1 LDPDDMAT
9 ATDKP
14 ALPTAISGEI
24 THPLDQLRGT
34 IRRYVVIEGLLS
46 AGLFVAGWFVL
57 GLLVDFGLFKAA
69 TWDWVVDGPWWLR
82 FAALCVSL
90 LLLVTIL
97 ALRIAR
103 RLSKELSYPAL
114 ALVLERRFPK
124 LLGDRLITAVE
135 LADVPQAARH
145 GYSAEMVVQ
154 TIAEARE
161 RVARV
166 PVHEVF
172 NWRRLRA
179 MGKLLCGILLSALVV
194 GYVAYGIGVGT
205 LNPYKYGWRAAHVV
219 GIFLERDVLLWDTP
233 WPRRAHL
240 EVVGFPD
247 EGLKIAKDAQ
257 PPRVQA
263 RAFKWVVSD
272 RSAPLGWRPMVWSD
286 VTEGLLGGSVPYM
299 APSLS
304 GATID
309 HLETIAF
316 QNSAARSQLRDE
328 VKGERFVEI
337 QNGLER
343 VFDVLNQHADNP
355 RMARTLRRLEIPEN
369 VRLTYSGVRTAGS
382 ASLAPGRDNEF
393 AGEVTGLKERVR
405 FTVRAEDFRTP
416 ARVIDV
422 VSPPM
427 LSKLVGTEYR
437 PAYLFHA
444 PPQLP
449 PGETPERPYL
459 AGKHQRLPEKQLS
472 LTGDRSVVTVPAGT
486 ELVLTATTDKD
497 LLDAVIRPKIGLV
510 PGAKP
515 GSSEPVSLMNA
526 PWWFRLLA
534 QPPHVGDGRT
544 VVIAFR
550 GPHRL
555 TSSLEFELEFTD
567 TDKVKSRRAV
577 LIQVTEDQPPTVE
590 VAVDGIRKVETL
602 VEGRR
607 TGQFLYYVTPSAR
620 IPFNPESVIRD
631 DHGLGKV
638 EFVYTYWAEA
648 SSLEAAFQGRAV
660 ARLFLDAPAL
670 PGVQALALPAAHAA
684 LFVGLGGKPQT
695 SSAPVGRFYE
705 MQRDVPLLT
714 RAALAAQLNEPFPE
728 GQSPLVRKIE
738 LNRPNADVFDIGQAF
753 TDPGTNENKLL
764 ARAGDVQTRYR
775 IDLNVVATDTN
786 LETGP
791 KTGKN
796 QELIRLLV
804 VSEADLLSQIG
815 VEETALAAVLKE
827 AQEKVGA
834 AKTKMEFVRNK
845 NGVGDP
851 KDEGAMAP
859 VKVRATDALQDV
871 AKARDRVLGVLRDY
885 RRIYRECQ
893 INRVSTPATSGYG
906 RLGNR
911 FERVLGD
918 NPAPVDEEE
927 ARDVGSGVL
936 RPLSTFARVEKL
948 MGDVLGTLSE
958 GRWADP
964 ATASDAEIE
973 LNKLFAELEKLRG
986 LLGDRLE
993 LEKLR
998 TELTNIIERQEQLER
1013 ALDKKQRAAEDRL
1026 KLPHPTIDPAGPVF
1040 LAKGES
1046 KRVRHTI
1053 TWNQSKSDDLTV
1065 KVTASDPA
1073 GVIVPAELKLNFDD
1087 NSLDFQYEIRAGQKE
1102 GDFVITLTP
1111 QAGDPVKVQVAVK

>member
-1 LDPDDMAT
+1 LDADDMAT
-9 ATDKP
+9 ATGKP
-14 ALPTAISGEI
+14 TLPTAISGDI

-46 AGLFVAGWFVL
+46 AGLFVAAWLVL
-57 GLLVDFGLFKAA
+57 GLLLDFGLFKAA
-69 TWDWVVDGPWWLR
+69 TWDWVIDGPWWLR
-82 FAALCVSL
+82 AAALGVSV
-90 LLLVTIL
+90 LLLVGIL
-97 ALRIAR
+97 VLQIAR

-124 LLGDRLITAVE
+124 TLGDRLITAVE
-135 LADVPQAARH
+135 LADVPRAARY
-145 GYSAEMVVQ
+145 GFSAEMIVQ

-161 RVARV
+161 RVAKV
-166 PVHEVF
+166 PVAEVF
-172 NWRRLRA
+172 NWRRLAA
-179 MGKLLCGILLSALVV
+179 MAKVLGGILLGALLV
-194 GYVAYGIGVGT
+194 GYVAYGIGAKT

-240 EVVGFPD
+240 ELVGFPD
-247 EGLKIAKDAQ
+247 EGLKIAKDA
-257 PPRVQA
+257 PAPRVAA
-263 RAFKWVVSD
+263 RAFKWVVAD
-272 RSAPLGWRPMVWSD
+272 RSAPMGWRPMAWSD

-304 GATID
+304 GATLD
-309 HLETIAF
+309 HLETVAF
-316 QNSAARSQLRDE
+316 RNSAARSQLRDE

-343 VFDVLNQHADNP
+343 VFDVLNGHAENP

-369 VRLTYSGVRTAGS
+369 VRLTYSGPRTAGS
-382 ASLAPGRDNEF
+382 ATLAPGRDNEF
-393 AGEVTGLKERVR
+393 AGEVAGLKERVR
-405 FTVRAEDFRTP
+405 FTVRAEDYRTP
-416 ARVIDV
+416 LRVIDV

-427 LSKLVGTEYR
+427 LTKLVRTEYQ
-437 PAYLFHA
+437 PAYLYHS

-449 PGETPERPYL
+449 AGETPERPYL
-459 AGKHQRLPEKQLS
+459 AGKHQRLADKALS
-472 LTGDRSVVTVPAGT
+472 LTGERSVVTVPAGT
-486 ELVLTATTDKD
+486 ELVLTGTTDKD
-497 LLDAVIRPKIGLV
+497 LLDVVVRPKIGLV

-515 GSSEPVSLMNA
+515 GSAEPVSLVHTS
-526 PWWFRLLA
+526 WWFRLLA
-534 QPPHVGDGRT
+534 RPKTADDGRT
-544 VVIAFR
+544 FAVAFR

-555 TSSLEFELEFTD
+555 TGSLEFELEFTD

-577 LIQVTEDQPPTVE
+577 LVQVTEDQPPTVE
-590 VAVDGIRKVETL
+590 VAVDGIRKVESL

-607 TGQFLYYVTPSAR
+607 TGQFLYYVTPQAR

-670 PGVQALALPAAHAA
+670 PGPQALALPAVHAGM
-684 LFVGLGGKPQT
+684 FVGLSSKPLT
-695 SSAPVGRFYE
+695 ASAAVGRFFE
-705 MQRDVPLLT
+705 MQRDLPTLT
-714 RAALAAQLNEPFPE
+714 RDALANQLGEPFPE
-728 GQSPLVRKIE
+728 GQQTLVKKVE
-738 LNRPNADVFDIGQAF
+738 LNRPNADVFDVASAF
-753 TDPGTNENKLL
+753 SDPATNENKLL

-786 LETGP
+786 LESGP

-796 QELIRLLV
+796 QEVIRLLV

-815 VEETALAAVLKE
+815 VEETALAGVIKE

-834 AKTKMEFVRNK
+834 ARTKIEFVRNR
-845 NGVGDP
+845 NGVGDAR
-851 KDEGAMAP
+851 DDATMAP

-871 AKARDRVLGVLRDY
+871 AKARDRVQGVLRDY

-893 INRVSTPATSGYG
+893 INRVSAPATSGYG

-911 FERVLGD
+911 FERVLGE

-927 ARDVGSGVL
+927 ARDVGSGAL

-948 MGDVLGTLSE
+948 LGDVVGALSE

-973 LNKLFAELEKLRG
+973 INKLFAELEKLRS

-993 LEKLR
+993 LEKL
-998 TELTNIIERQEQLER
+998 TNQLSNIIERQEQVRRDIEKR
-1013 ALDKKQRAAEDRL
+1013 RDQGEKDRL
-1026 KLPHPTIDPAGPVF
+1026 SPFPTLGAAGPIF
-1040 LAKGES
+1040 LTKGES
-1046 KRVRHTI
+1046 KRVRHSI
-1053 TWNQSKSDDLTV
+1053 AWNQYKEDDLTV
-1065 KVTASDPA
+1065 KVAASDPA
-1073 GVIVPAELKLNFDD
+1073 GVIVPAELKLSFESN
-1087 NSLDFQYEIRAGQKE
+1087 NLDFEYEIRAGQKE
-1102 GDFVITLTP
+1102 GEFTLTLTP
-1111 QAGDPVKVQVAVK
+1111 QAGKPVKVQVTVK

>member
-1 LDPDDMAT
+1 MAT
-9 ATDKP
+9 ATDRP
-14 ALPTAISGEI
+14 TLPTAISGEI
-24 THPLDQLRGT
+24 IHPLDQLRGT
-34 IRRYVVIEGLLS
+34 IRRYVVVEGLLS
-46 AGLFVAGWFVL
+46 AGLFVAVWFVL
-57 GLLVDFGLFKAA
+57 GLLLDFGLFKAA

-82 FAALCVSL
+82 FAALGVSL
-90 LLLVTIL
+90 LLVVAIL

-103 RLSKELSYPAL
+103 RLSKDLSYPSL
-114 ALVLERRFPK
+114 ALVLERRYPK

-145 GYSAEMVVQ
+145 GYSAEMIVQ

-161 RVARV
+161 RVAKV
-166 PVHEVF
+166 PVNDVF
-172 NWRRLRA
+172 NWHRLRTMA
-179 MGKLLCGILLSALVV
+179 RVLGGILLGALVV
-194 GYVAYGIGVGT
+194 GYIAYGIGAKT

-240 EVVGFPD
+240 EVVDFPD

-257 PPRVQA
+257 APRVQA
-263 RAFKWVVSD
+263 RAFKWVVAD

-286 VTEGLLGGSVPYM
+286 ITESLLGGSVPYM
-299 APSLS
+299 APSLA

-309 HLETIAF
+309 HLEMIAF
-316 QNSAARSQLRDE
+316 QNSAARTQLRDE
-328 VKGERFVEI
+328 VKGERFIEI

-355 RMARTLRRLEIPEN
+355 RLARRIRRLEIPEN
-369 VRLTYSGVRTAGS
+369 VRLTYSGAKTAGS
-382 ASLAPGRDNEF
+382 TTLAPGGDNEF
-393 AGEVTGLKERVR
+393 ASEVAGLKERVR
-405 FTVRAEDFRTP
+405 FTIRAEDFRTP

-427 LSKLVGTEYR
+427 LTKLVRTEFQ
-437 PAYLFHA
+437 PAYLYHT

-449 PGETPERPYL
+449 SGETPEKPYL
-459 AGKHQRLPEKQLS
+459 TGKHQRLPDKTLS

-515 GSSEPVSLMNA
+515 GSSEPVPLMNTS
-526 PWWFRLLA
+526 WWFRLLA
-534 QPPHVGDGRT
+534 QPPYTDDGRT
-544 VVIAFR
+544 FVIAFR

-555 TSSLEFELEFTD
+555 TSSLEFDLEFTD
-567 TDKVKSRRAV
+567 TDKVKSRRTV

-620 IPFNPESVIRD
+620 IPFNPESVVRD

-648 SSLEAAFQGRAV
+648 SSLEAAFQGRSI
-660 ARLFLDAPAL
+660 ARLFLDAPVL
-670 PGVQALALPAAHAA
+670 SGPQALALPAAHAG
-684 LFVGLGGKPQT
+684 LFVGLSGKPLT
-695 SSAPVGRFYE
+695 ASAPVGRFFE
-705 MQRDVPLLT
+705 MQRDVPMLT
-714 RAALAAQLNEPFPE
+714 REALAKQLREPFPE
-728 GQSPLVRKIE
+728 GQSPLVKKVE
-738 LNRPNADVFDIGQAF
+738 LNRPNADVFDIAQAF
-753 TDPGTNENKLL
+753 NDPATNENKLL
-764 ARAGDVQTRYR
+764 ARASEVQARYR

-786 LETGP
+786 LESGP

-796 QELIRLLV
+796 QEVIRLLV

-815 VEETALAAVLKE
+815 GEESALAGVLKE

-851 KDEGAMAP
+851 KDELTMAP
-859 VKVRATDALQDV
+859 VKVRAADALQDL
-871 AKARDRVLGVLRDY
+871 AKARDKVQGVLRDY

-893 INRVSTPATSGYG
+893 INRVSAPATSGYG

-911 FERVLGD
+911 FERVLGE
-918 NPAPVDEEE
+918 NPAPIDDEET
-927 ARDVGSGVL
+927 RDVGSGAL
-936 RPLSTFARVEKL
+936 RPLSTFAHVEKL
-948 MGDVLGTLSE
+948 LGDVVGALSE

-964 ATASDAEIE
+964 ATTSDTEIE
-973 LNKLFAELEKLRG
+973 INKLFAELEKLRS

-993 LEKLR
+993 LEKL
-998 TELTNIIERQEQLER
+998 TNQLSNIIERQEQVRRDLKKREDVANEER
-1013 ALDKKQRAAEDRL
+1013 LS
-1026 KLPHPTIDPAGPVF
+1026 PVPTLGPAGPIF
-1040 LAKGES
+1040 LTKGET
-1046 KRVRHTI
+1046 KKVRHTI
-1053 TWNQSKSDDLTV
+1053 KWNQFKEDDLSV
-1065 KVTASDPA
+1065 KVAASDPT
-1073 GVIVPAELKLNFDD
+1073 GVVVPAELKLNFDA
-1087 NSLDFQYEIRAGQKE
+1087 NNLDFEYEIRAGQKE
-1102 GDFVITLTP
+1102 GDFAVTLTP
-1111 QAGDPVKVQVAVK
+1111 QAGKPVKVQVTVK